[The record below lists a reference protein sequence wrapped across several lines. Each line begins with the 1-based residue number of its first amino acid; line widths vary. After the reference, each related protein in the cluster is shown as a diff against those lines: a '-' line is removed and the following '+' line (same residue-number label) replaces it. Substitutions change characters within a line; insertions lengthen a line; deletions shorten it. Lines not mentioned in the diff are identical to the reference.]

1 MSLSPEG
8 QLLLVCA
15 KTHLTGAD
23 LAQIGRDLSHAS
35 IDWDRLTERAC
46 YHGVAPLLYNNLQHM
61 DTPDVWSRNALSGL
75 KRAYYAT
82 AARNGLLY
90 QALHEMLHALKTK
103 GIPVIVLKGAALA
116 ETVYPHRALR
126 PMSDVDLLIHKA
138 DLPRVEDT
146 LMGLGYMLQPHM
158 QPKAWYQEHHY
169 HFVCINPKRSAIT
182 PPIEVHWHIDRPS
195 NAFQIDID
203 GLWERAISVAIA
215 GVETLM
221 LAPDDILLHL
231 CLHTCRHAGSPIAG
245 GMLTSGS
252 DRSVIWPKP
261 SDSMGRTCTGETS
274 YSEPLNGTSSPT
286 SISPSSWPRSCWM
299 RPCRSQS

>member
-8 QLLLVCA
+8 QLLLACA

-146 LMGLGYMLQPHM
+146 LMGLGYMLRPHM
-158 QPKAWYQEHHY
+158 QPKA
-169 HFVCINPKRSAIT
+169 RSLSPRRSTCGSYAGPERSYCRGRT
-182 PPIEVHWHIDRPS
+182 PGPFFRS
-195 NAFQIDID
+195 
-203 GLWERAISVAIA
+203 S
-215 GVETLM
+215 
-221 LAPDDILLHL
+221 
-231 CLHTCRHAGSPIAG
+231 
-245 GMLTSGS
+245 SGS
-252 DRSVIWPKP
+252 GRGGRSETERQWWPI
-261 SDSMGRTCTGETS
+261 SCLVM
-274 YSEPLNGTSSPT
+274 SSPGPMGFVQALKKST
-286 SISPSSWPRSCWM
+286 SLI
-299 RPCRSQS
+299 QDA